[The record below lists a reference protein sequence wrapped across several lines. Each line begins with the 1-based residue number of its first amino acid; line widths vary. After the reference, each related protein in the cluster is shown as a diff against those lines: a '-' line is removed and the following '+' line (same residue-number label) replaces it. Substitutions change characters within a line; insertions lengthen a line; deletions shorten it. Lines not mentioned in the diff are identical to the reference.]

1 MTEETISR
9 DRTLRPLVEG
19 RGMDVR
25 AGCAPKHAEVCWL
38 CGTRSGG
45 TMKEV
50 GGRPVCVDC
59 FRQVRE
65 VAINIDAGD
74 VICPIREFCDLYL
87 ISREET

>member
-1 MTEETISR
+1 
-9 DRTLRPLVEG
+9 
-19 RGMDVR
+19 
-25 AGCAPKHAEVCWL
+25 
-38 CGTRSGG
+38 
-45 TMKEV
+45 MKEV